1 MNEIKRLQQLA
12 GILTEIKVNKPK
24 SLIFSKYNS
33 WIFYIKDLPSLKLIY
48 NKLNKEGFD
57 LENIGDFEELDK
69 YESHIQDEMMLLYN
83 NGMYIKYSIFKPFI
97 SNDLLKKQTGPK
109 LLNPQD
115 LK

>member
-1 MNEIKRLQQLA
+1 MNEIQRMQKLA
-12 GILTEIKVNKPK
+12 GLNEIKVNKPK
-24 SLIFSKYNS
+24 SFIFSKYNS

-48 NKLNKEGFD
+48 NRLNKEGFD

-97 SNDLLKKQTGPK
+97 NNDLFKKQTGPK